1 MTLPITPDDVV
12 EASRALRGI
21 AVRTPHIS
29 VPALNEAAGA
39 TVIVK
44 AENMQRTGS
53 FKFRGA
59 YHHAASLPADA
70 RQRGI
75 IGASSGNHAQALALA
90 GRLLDAP
97 TMVVIP
103 SDAPRAKVEG
113 AVALGADVV
122 LYDRRFGD
130 RDALVADLAEQHGL
144 TIIPSANSPL
154 VMAGAGTAAMELIAD
169 HPEITTLVV
178 PVGGGGLA
186 AGTAVIAKDLR
197 PEIRVVGVEP
207 RSAADTLASLR
218 AGRRVS
224 LAEVPSTVADGLGH
238 TTPSEL
244 PWQVNSLLLDDVV
257 TVADHDITS
266 AMGYA
271 FQHLKCVAEPSGA
284 VALAAVLAHRLDL
297 AGQTV
302 GVVVS
307 GGGVDLRMFHDLTS
321 SFRTR
326 NGTPAHA

>member
-238 TTPSEL
+238 TTPPSCPGRSTHCSWTTWSPSPTTTSPP
-244 PWQVNSLLLDDVV
+244 PWA
-257 TVADHDITS
+257 T
-266 AMGYA
+266 
-271 FQHLKCVAEPSGA
+271 PS
-284 VALAAVLAHRLDL
+284 
-297 AGQTV
+297 
-302 GVVVS
+302 S
-307 GGGVDLRMFHDLTS
+307 TS
-321 SFRTR
+321 SAWPNR
-326 NGTPAHA
+326 PARSRSRPFSPTASTWPGRRSVSWSPAAGWTFACSMI